1 MEENFRRLLS
11 YKKYKPFKATP
22 YVPEMIWHKLVL
34 SVEEV
39 TVTFALLAL
48 LDFYFSKN
56 RSNIF
61 NNFPSPKSLI
71 SISQA
76 QNVSKSGMFSNR

>member
-1 MEENFRRLLS
+1 MSSILQKVINPSKPLLMCQ
-11 YKKYKPFKATP
+11 K
-22 YVPEMIWHKLVL
+22 MIWHKLVL

-56 RSNIF
+56 RSNMF
-61 NNFPSPKSLI
+61 NNFPPP
-71 SISQA
+71 
-76 QNVSKSGMFSNR
+76 NP